1 MKQIKINIPNGFKI
15 KSFDESTG
23 EVNFEPIPKD
33 IREHIKDLK
42 DIFELNNT
50 TEDAFNKKWE
60 GFAPHEKANALE
72 ILIVAAYNEGKL
84 PDFTDGTSKACPY
97 FKMGS
102 PSGAGF
108 LYDGYDGWSPGSSV
122 GSRLLFH
129 GKNAYNNMLDAVE
142 KFLPQYKDSR
152 TL

>member
-33 IREHIKDLK
+33 IKERINDLK

-60 GFAPHEKANALE
+60 GFAPHEKATALE
-72 ILIVAAYNEGKL
+72 ILIIAAYNEGKL
-84 PDFTDGTSKACPY
+84 PDFTDGTVKVYPY

-102 PSGAGF
+102 PSGGGF
-108 LYDGYDGWSPGSSV
+108 SFDDCGRGYSDSAV
-122 GSRLLFH
+122 CSRLVFH
-129 GKNAYNNMLDAVE
+129 GENAYDNMKDAVK

>member
-1 MKQIKINIPNGFKI
+1 MKQIKINIPDGFKI
-15 KSFDESTG
+15 KSFDEKTG
-23 EVNFEPIPKD
+23 EVSFEPVPKD
-33 IREHIKDLK
+33 IRERINNLHDV
-42 DIFELNNT
+42 FALNNT

-72 ILIVAAYNEGKL
+72 ILIVAAYNEDKL
-84 PDFTDGTSKACPY
+84 LDFTDGTLKYYPC

-108 LYDGYDGWSPGSSV
+108 AYDDYVYWSAISYV
-122 GSRLLFH
+122 GSRLVFH
-129 GKNAYNNMLDAVE
+129 GENAYENMFDAVN